1 MTGSGSIS
9 LQCKN
14 LFKGSLVSQLLVEV
28 RKSFHMTSIRMIK
41 KLTDD
46 KKIAKTVKVS

>member
-14 LFKGSLVSQLLVEV
+14 LFKGSLVSQLPVGV
-28 RKSFHMTSIRMIK
+28 RKSFPMTSIRIIK

-46 KKIAKTVKVS
+46 KKIAKKQK